1 MNSEL
6 GTTTANK
13 PARRAGTPTVSDVA
27 RAAGVSTAV
36 VSRVLNDDE
45 RLRIRDATRAR
56 VRDAAERLRYTP
68 NTSARSLRL
77 ASSGAICL
85 VVTDLSNPIH
95 AATLAG
101 AQASAERSGRVVL
114 LADADE
120 LSLHPDRLRD
130 MVASGRVDGLVM
142 HLPGVKGDS
151 ALRRIAEQHV
161 PTVVINSRVRGPAG
175 CVILDDQAA
184 SALATRHLLDLG
196 HRDVG
201 VITALAASDRSLRRL
216 EGVETLL
223 RARGLSLEPTRVIEA
238 GFSVGPGQLAGGTLL
253 ALRPRPSAVVV
264 LNVMAAIGLLEACS
278 EAGVAVPGELSVI
291 GLIDTWVCEHTS
303 PPLTVVEMP
312 IRELGAQAVE
322 LLVEMIDGG
331 PKKSLIVREPAPRL
345 VVRSSTAPLR

>member
-1 MNSEL
+1 M
-6 GTTTANK
+6 
-13 PARRAGTPTVSDVA
+13 PAPRTGTPTVSDVA

-36 VSRVLNDDE
+36 VSRVLNGDE
-45 RLRIRDATRAR
+45 RLRVRDATRAR
-56 VRDAAERLRYTP
+56 VRAAAEHLRYTP

-85 VVTDLSNPIH
+85 LVEDLSNPIH
-95 AATLAG
+95 AASLAG

-120 LSLHPDRLRD
+120 LSMHPDRLRD
-130 MVASGRVDGLVM
+130 MVASHRVDGLVM
-142 HLPGVKGDS
+142 HLPGVKGDG
-151 ALRRIAEQHV
+151 ALRRIAQEHV

-184 SALATRHLLDLG
+184 SALATGHLLDLG
-196 HRDVG
+196 HRVVG
-201 VITALAASDRSLRRL
+201 VITALADSDRSRRRL
-216 EGVETLL
+216 QGVEMLL
-223 RARGLSLEPTRVIEA
+223 RDRGLSLDPSHVIEA
-238 GFSVGPGQLAGGTLL
+238 GFSVAPGRVAGRKLL

-264 LNVMAAIGLLEACS
+264 LNVMAAIGLLEACA
-278 EAGVAVPGELSVI
+278 EAGVRVPDELSVI

-322 LLVEMIDGG
+322 LLLEMIDGG
-331 PKKSLIVREPAPRL
+331 PRKSLIVREPAPRL
-345 VVRSSTAPLR
+345 IVRSSTAPAAC